1 MYIRRRNFNVLDSN
15 GNRLVTP
22 SDTPEPP
29 VRTLI
34 IRRYTRR
41 YGARNKNVP
50 VFIQLIGAAWLVW
63 HVRPRGAPIGLAGSC
78 NRAHIDELPLARPSP
93 LLGRCA
99 LRFEQPRVE
108 LFARVRVRVVQTPA
122 GT

>member
-1 MYIRRRNFNVLDSN
+1 M
-15 GNRLVTP
+15 TP

-50 VFIQLIGAAWLVW
+50 VFIQLNEHGAAWLVW

-78 NRAHIDELPLARPSP
+78 NIDELPLPRVSTLARPSP
-93 LLGRCA
+93 APLVRCA

-108 LFARVRVRVVQTPA
+108 LF
-122 GT
+122 